1 MDTPKYASNT
11 ITKYEMCEVPL
22 VGNFRGKAR
31 YDLMTGVMICL
42 GEGISKE
49 TNSLLQLLG
58 TLLTKELSPKE
69 KEEQLKNVYGIEVS
83 RLEKERLN
91 HMCNLSELIEE
102 RAMEQGIEQGI
113 EKGRTEM
120 IWNMYEMGMSLENIA
135 KVSKLSLEDIK
146 ALIDKLQER

>member
-1 MDTPKYASNT
+1 
-11 ITKYEMCEVPL
+11 
-22 VGNFRGKAR
+22 
-31 YDLMTGVMICL
+31 MICL
-42 GEGISKE
+42 GEGISEE
-49 TNSLLQLLG
+49 TNSLLQLLE

-83 RLEKERLN
+83 RLAKERLN

-135 KVSKLSLEDIK
+135 KVSKMSLEDIK
-146 ALIDKLQER
+146 RVIDKLQKK